1 MWETLKPVGN
11 YVGQGGFPGTP
22 LVCCRG
28 SVGMTLNTCLGQTYT
43 ESVPFLM
50 PGEQGLGNLLFLCLQ
65 PKLKKGTAS
74 GCKKSEC
81 RGCVGK
87 GTLLTFLSLSESKLA
102 SKSTLESSCVNT
114 HKENM
119 PGFPSP
125 RVSQLSGVQELDG
138 SNFSS
143 SLVAENT

>member
-1 MWETLKPVGN
+1 MGNTETSWKLCGSGRLSWDPSGML
-11 YVGQGGFPGTP
+11 QGLCGHDPKHLLRTD
-22 LVCCRG
+22 LHRICA
-28 SVGMTLNTCLGQTYT
+28 
-43 ESVPFLM
+43 FLM

-102 SKSTLESSCVNT
+102 SKATLESSCVNT
-114 HKENM
+114 HKENT